1 MPCKSEDQNLDSQ
14 NAHKRLPRHSNCV
27 YRRWRQKP
35 SGLPRTSDLWIQ
47 GTTLPRQMKWDT
59 VFTVVPT
66 GEFLILFIHQYL
78 TPSAF
83 QECYLVG
90 YILRIPKA
98 TASDR
103 GLFCLML
110 MPTLAWI
117 YVSKKTELGEL
128 RVGVIT
134 KHTVKKRFVQAIL
147 SLVFETVIHS
157 ISTSETPGQLLSQ
170 QTEGVL

>member
-1 MPCKSEDQNLDSQ
+1 MSNLASVDEVGHNLYCCS
-14 NAHKRLPRHSNCV
+14 H
-27 YRRWRQKP
+27 RRVSYIVHP
-35 SGLPRTSDLWIQ
+35 
-47 GTTLPRQMKWDT
+47 
-59 VFTVVPT
+59 
-66 GEFLILFIHQYL
+66 QYL

-134 KHTVKKRFVQAIL
+134 KHTVKKRFV
-147 SLVFETVIHS
+147 
-157 ISTSETPGQLLSQ
+157 
-170 QTEGVL
+170 